1 MKKKGTLFLFG
12 LVGGVGF
19 AFAQAQN
26 PECMTNLSVFGE
38 HAKVKNY
45 DAAYEPWKMVFDNCP
60 EIHPA
65 TYIYGE
71 RILKDKLSKSSG
83 AEHEG
88 YINTLMSVY
97 DKELEYFPKR
107 YSKADVLAKKALLM
121 YNEKSGTD
129 QEILGLLDDAFQ
141 NDRDNFSNPK
151 ALYLYFSLVVDE
163 YEAGN
168 KDLQEVFDTYDA
180 VNERIDGELEDL
192 SKVLDKY
199 LQKEE
204 AGETLNSKD
213 KRRFSNAKIN
223 TSSYGK
229 IQNSIDAK
237 LGDLADCENLIPLLE
252 KNFEEKKNDAQWLKR
267 SAGRMDG
274 KECSDDPMFIK
285 LVEALHKV
293 EPSAKSAYYLGVL
306 KDKKGS
312 ASEALKY
319 YNEAVSLE
327 TNSYDKASILYK
339 IGLKYKN
346 AGQGTTAYKYFKRV
360 LDIQPSNGRAYL
372 QIAGLYASSAN
383 QCGSTTFEKRAVYWK
398 AAQMARKAAQVD
410 PSVKSQAAQTAAS
423 YEGRAPSKQDVF
435 SSGMAGKTVQFKCWI
450 GGSIKV
456 PNL

>member
-1 MKKKGTLFLFG
+1 MKKKGILFLFG

-65 TYIYGE
+65 TYVYGE
-71 RILKDKLSKSSG
+71 RILKDKIKKTSG
-83 AEHEG
+83 EEQKG

-97 DKELEYFPKR
+97 DGELKYFPKR
-107 YSKADVLAKKALLM
+107 YSKANVLAKKAVLM
-121 YNEKSGTD
+121 YNEKTGTS
-129 QEILGLLDDAFQ
+129 QEILALLDDAFQ

-180 VNERIDGELEDL
+180 VNERIDGELADL
-192 SKVLDKY
+192 SKVLDQY
-199 LQKEE
+199 VQKEE
-204 AGETLNSKD
+204 AGETLSGKD
-213 KRRFSNAKIN
+213 KQKFSNAKIN

-229 IQNSIDAK
+229 IQGSVDSK

-252 KNFEEKKNDAQWLKR
+252 KNFDAQKSDAQWLKR
-267 SAGRMDG
+267 SAGRMDA

-285 LVEALHKV
+285 LVEALHQV

-306 KDKKGS
+306 NDKKGKS
-312 ASEALKY
+312 SDALKY

-327 TNSYDKASILYK
+327 TDSYKKADILFK
-339 IGLKYKN
+339 IGLKYKK
-346 AGQGTTAYKYFKRV
+346 AGQGTTAYKYFKQV
-360 LDIQPSNGRAYL
+360 LDVQPSNGKAYL
-372 QIAGLYASSAN
+372 QIASLYANSAN

-410 PSVKSQAAQTAAS
+410 PSVKSNASQTAAS
-423 YEGRAPSKQDVF
+423 YEGRAPSKQDIF
-435 SSGMAGKTVQFKCWI
+435 SSGMGGKTVQFNCWI
-450 GGSIKV
+450 GGSVKV